1 MSRGLR
7 PDEAFIPLSLD
18 FARPRALD
26 VQSIPRRQ
34 PPGKAMPETASTD
47 LPLEIEDIGSNPD
60 PRRPIGALIAERL
73 SRRGVLGAAAAT
85 LLPALP
91 ARAQDTGN
99 TPNGGPSTLAFP
111 ELRHQ
116 LAQRDAVAEGHE
128 IQVVIRWGDP
138 ILPDAPEHDPARQ
151 TPEAQARQFGYN
163 NDYLDFFPLPQGSH
177 SSDRGLLVVNHEYTN
192 TNLMFPGLG
201 SGREARAR
209 TTAEQAATERAA
221 HGLSV
226 VELRKQGNRWSYVRD
241 SRWNRRITLETPMRI
256 SGPAAGHARLRTEKD
271 PTGSRVRGTMNN
283 CAGGNTPWGTVLTA
297 EENIN
302 LYFGG
307 EAAASGD
314 QAAAYRRYGIRKDA
328 VYGWGRFEPRFDLDR
343 TPNEPNRFGWVVEF
357 DPYDPQSVPVKRTA
371 LGRFKHEGATH
382 AVSTDGR
389 VAFYSGDDERF
400 EYVYKFVT
408 ARPWNPTEPAA
419 NRDLLDEGTLYVARF
434 EANGTVRWL
443 PLVQGQGPL
452 TPENG
457 FHSQGDVVI
466 EARRAADLLGA
477 TPMDRPEDVET
488 NPVTG
493 RVYVMLTNNGSRTAE
508 QVDAVNPRAR
518 NIHGHVIEII
528 PPGAGTGQVDHAAEE
543 ARWSVFIAAG
553 KPGIDPGAQYHRATS
568 DQGWLSCPDNCAFD
582 SKGRI
587 WIATDGAPIT
597 SGVADGL
604 YAADTMGPG
613 RALTRLFYQAPTGA
627 EVCGP
632 RFTPDERTLFLAI
645 QHPGE
650 DTGSTFDRPTT
661 RWPDFRD
668 GAPPRP
674 SVIAVLRKD
683 GGPIG

>member
-1 MSRGLR
+1 MQERDRSN
-7 PDEAFIPLSLD
+7 
-18 FARPRALD
+18 
-26 VQSIPRRQ
+26 
-34 PPGKAMPETASTD
+34 PPV
-47 LPLEIEDIGSNPD
+47 EIEDIGSNPD

-73 SRRGVLGAAAAT
+73 SRRGLLGGTAAA

-91 ARAQDTGN
+91 AAAQDTGN
-99 TPNGGPSTLAFP
+99 TPNGGPSSLTFP

-128 IQVVIRWGDP
+128 IQLVIRWGDP
-138 ILPDAPEHDPARQ
+138 ILADAPEHDPHRQ

-163 NDYLDFFPLPQGSH
+163 NDYLDFFPLPQGSRA
-177 SSDRGLLVVNHEYTN
+177 SDRGLLVVNHEYTN

-209 TTAEQAATERAA
+209 VTAGQAAVERAA

-226 VELRKQGNRWSYVRD
+226 VELRKEGGRWSYVRD
-241 SRWNRRITLETPMRI
+241 SRWNRRITAETPMRI
-256 SGPAAGHARLRTEKD
+256 SGPAAGHPRLRTEED
-271 PTGSRVRGTMNN
+271 PAGTRVRGTLNN

-297 EENIN
+297 EENFN

-307 EAAASGD
+307 EAATAGP
-314 QAAAYRRYGIRKDA
+314 QAAAYRRYGILKDP
-328 VYGWGRFEPRFDLDR
+328 VYGWGRHEPRFDLDR

-382 AVSTDGR
+382 AISADGR
-389 VAFYSGDDERF
+389 VVFYSGDDERF

-408 ARPWNPTEPAA
+408 ARPWTPGDPAA
-419 NRDLLDEGTLYVARF
+419 NRDLLDAGTLHVARF
-434 EANGTVRWL
+434 EANGTMRWL
-443 PLVQGQGPL
+443 PLVHGQGPL
-452 TPENG
+452 TEANG
-457 FHSQGDVVI
+457 FASQAEVLI

-477 TPMDRPEDVET
+477 TPMDRPEDVEA

-493 RVYVMLTNNGSRTAE
+493 RVYVMLTNNGSRKAE
-508 QVDAVNPRAR
+508 QVNAANPRPA
-518 NIHGHVIEII
+518 NIHGHIVEII
-528 PPGAGTGQVDHAAEE
+528 PPGAGTGRVDHAAEE
-543 ARWSVFIAAG
+543 ARWGIFLAAG
-553 KPGIDPGAQYHRATS
+553 KPGIDPGTQYHRALS
-568 DQGWLSCPDNCAFD
+568 NEGWLSCPDNCAFD

-604 YAADTMGPG
+604 YAADTVGPG
-613 RALTRLFYQAPTGA
+613 RALTRLFYQAPAGA

-632 RFTPDERTLFLAI
+632 CFTPDERTLFLAI

-661 RWPDFRD
+661 RWPDFRE

-674 SVIAVLRKD
+674 SIIAIVRKD
-683 GGPIG
+683 GSVIG